1 MHRSEPIER
10 EKAPTMMKRINF
22 YVSFCALLLGLNPA
36 AAQAPSPSDAELRA
50 AFLYAYPYY
59 EFMWLRDQALQH
71 ADSLTYTSLNK
82 FRHQRHLAT
91 PADRWANGPIND
103 TFYSTA
109 WLDVGKAPVVLTL
122 PDTADRYYVLVLIG
136 ADTNSFAYFGRRSS
150 GTKARKV
157 AIIGPAWQGAIPPA
171 DEVVRASSRDLYVNL
186 RVLVRDPADLTN
198 AHRVQDGFGLVPV
211 AIDAPDAPDTPDGP
225 RQPPLKG
232 DVGRMFDV
240 INEALIRNPPPPGEA
255 AMLQAFKAVGI
266 CGAGCSF
273 GALEPALQQ
282 RWREL
287 VPPLLSRLK
296 TALDGARRDVIR
308 INGWI
313 PFRLPR
319 NFAAN
324 FPMRAGSA
332 ANSGGIF
339 GLEAA
344 EAVYFMGVAD
354 GNDELLGQGRSYRL
368 HLPAG
373 GLPADAFWSL
383 SLYEFL
389 PDGQYMVANKIDRY
403 SIGDRTPGLVRN
415 GDGSLDLWIQPSPP
429 SDPGQLANWLPS
441 PLSNKFYINAR
452 IYQPRAEALKPEWAM
467 PKLER
472 QLP

>member
-1 MHRSEPIER
+1 MIRSRPIDPVNS
-10 EKAPTMMKRINF
+10 AHMMKKISLCL
-22 YVSFCALLLGLNPA
+22 SFWALLLGLNPA
-36 AAQAPSPSDAELRA
+36 SAQAPSPSDAELRT
-50 AFLYAYPYY
+50 AFIYAYPYY
-59 EFMWLRDQALQH
+59 EFMWLRDQALNH
-71 ADSLTYTSLNK
+71 AESLTHTSLNK

-109 WLDVGKAPVVLTL
+109 WLDVGKAPVVLSL

-157 AIIGPAWQGAIPPA
+157 AIIGPAWQGEIPSA

-186 RVLVRDPADLTN
+186 RVLVRDPADLLN
-198 AHRVQDGFGLVPV
+198 AHQVQDGFGLAPV
-211 AIDAPDAPDTPDGP
+211 AVDGLDALDSP
-225 RQPPLKG
+225 RQQPVKG
-232 DVGRMFDV
+232 DVARMFDV
-240 INEALIRNPPPPGEA
+240 INEALIRNPPPAGET
-255 AMLQAFKAVGI
+255 AMLQGFKAVGI

-273 GALEPALQQ
+273 GALAPDLQQ

-308 INGWI
+308 VNGWI

-324 FPMRAGSA
+324 FPVRAGSA

-344 EAVYFMGVAD
+344 EAVYFMGVTD
-354 GNDELLGQGRSYRL
+354 GNDEILGQGRSYRL

-373 GLPADAFWSL
+373 ELPADAFWSL

-403 SIGDRTPGLVRN
+403 SIGDRTTGLVRN
-415 GDGSLDLWIQPSPP
+415 GDGSLDIWIQPAPP
-429 SDPGQLANWLPS
+429 SDSAKLANWLPS
-441 PLSNKFYINAR
+441 PLANKFYINAR
-452 IYQPRAEALKPEWAM
+452 IYQPRAEVLKPDWAM
-467 PKLER
+467 PKVER